1 MVPIPASSAA
11 RQAWKPTSALSVRST
26 PQSRV
31 GKTSG
36 MLRTE
41 ETLHWYIRMTGATAT
56 ESRRDQIIHA
66 AAGWLLENGYSGTS
80 VRATAP
86 QSGGAL
92 GTRPYGFRHKAVI
105 VDAETSASRLA
116 HA

>member
-56 ESRRDQIIHA
+56 ESTRDQIIHA
-66 AAGWLLENGYSGTS
+66 AAGSLLENGYSGTS
-80 VRATAP
+80 VRAIASNAGRSICNLHYWFTTKYELLDIERLIP
-86 QSGGAL
+86 
-92 GTRPYGFRHKAVI
+92 
-105 VDAETSASRLA
+105 TSK
-116 HA
+116 